1 MKEFPEIKTE
11 LLEEANIRASYT
23 KQHADA
29 RDAITTKESKFII
42 RKFNQVSMQQ
52 NYENSQMQR
61 DASTRK
67 RDAVFRRSNEF
78 VFKDKRLRNA
88 QPAAAGDGE
97 DGSVRR
103 FASKNPRLF
112 KIRQK

>member
-1 MKEFPEIKTE
+1 
-11 LLEEANIRASYT
+11 
-23 KQHADA
+23 
-29 RDAITTKESKFII
+29 
-42 RKFNQVSMQQ
+42 MQK
-52 NYENSQMQR
+52 

-88 QPAAAGDGE
+88 QPAVGDAE

-103 FASKNPRLF
+103 FASKNPKLF